1 MMSAAV
7 PQMGQAS
14 LSASDP
20 DFVIA
25 SGNGIDHIFPQQ
37 LRLDGVNV
45 AILDPVQ
52 SALFGSEP
60 CAIFPVNV
68 NGAARVRGEV
78 PYPWSKL

>member
-1 MMSAAV
+1 
-7 PQMGQAS
+7 MGQAS

-37 LRLDGVNV
+37 RRLDSVNV

-68 NGAARVRGEV
+68 NGTTRVRGRSLIRGVSYECAV
-78 PYPWSKL
+78 SDAL